1 MTKQTDALNELRR
14 MTVPE
19 LDDHLLKQR
28 RRLFEV
34 RFQQATGQVEN
45 HRQVRE
51 IRQEIARAMTVRIE
65 IERGLR
71 PAFVEP
77 VAHVAP
83 AKPKPARAPRAKPP
97 RASRSRPSFPPL
109 FPLQTPFRPQMPSR
123 KPSTSRRMSMSD
135 ATQAN
140 VTRTRR
146 KVRDGVVV
154 SDKMEKTVIVLVQI
168 SKPHPLYK
176 KVVRHSTRFK
186 VHDDESCGI
195 GDRVR
200 IVETRPISKEIRW
213 RVAEVL
219 EKAR

>member
-51 IRQEIARAMTVRIE
+51 IRHEIARAMTVRIE

-77 VAHVAP
+77 VTHVAP
-83 AKPKPARAPRAKPP
+83 AKPKPVRAPRAKPAP
-97 RASRSRPSFPPL
+97 KLEVPAVVPAAVPVSEPAEP
-109 FPLQTPFRPQMPSR
+109 T
-123 KPSTSRRMSMSD
+123 D
-135 ATQAN
+135 A
-140 VTRTRR
+140 
-146 KVRDGVVV
+146 
-154 SDKMEKTVIVLVQI
+154 
-168 SKPHPLYK
+168 
-176 KVVRHSTRFK
+176 
-186 VHDDESCGI
+186 
-195 GDRVR
+195 
-200 IVETRPISKEIRW
+200 
-213 RVAEVL
+213 VAETADAKEDVD
-219 EKAR
+219 E